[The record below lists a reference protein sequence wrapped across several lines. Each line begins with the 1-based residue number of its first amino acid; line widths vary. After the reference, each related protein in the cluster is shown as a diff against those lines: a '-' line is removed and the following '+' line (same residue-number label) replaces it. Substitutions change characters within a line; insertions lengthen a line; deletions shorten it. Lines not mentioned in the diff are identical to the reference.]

1 MSHLGESLPIVK
13 QLPSHLAPAQPHL
26 CSGHVLKAE
35 HGYTDTTGWEEST
48 KPELIKVGKLQRPCL
63 TLIDLYQNTGIHVVQ
78 ILAHSTEGSVGEEVN
93 KHSLIRLHQRPSY
106 HLGNLVM
113 LNNSTLPPPTPP
125 FLTGDFKAEDGLME
139 ASLMTL
145 NYMSHFHIT
154 KHQHPREIKQSEIL
168 HRVTFI
174 SDLLSDCYSVALCR
188 FSAVHLITGCHYAI
202 LTH

>member
-93 KHSLIRLHQRPSY
+93 KHSLIRLRRRPSY
-106 HLGNLVM
+106 HPGNLVM
-113 LNNSTLPPPTPP
+113 LNNSTLPPPHTPS
-125 FLTGDFKAEDGLME
+125 FLTGDFKAEDELME
-139 ASLMTL
+139 ASLMPL
-145 NYMSHFHIT
+145 NY
-154 KHQHPREIKQSEIL
+154 
-168 HRVTFI
+168 
-174 SDLLSDCYSVALCR
+174 
-188 FSAVHLITGCHYAI
+188 
-202 LTH
+202 

>member
-1 MSHLGESLPIVK
+1 
-13 QLPSHLAPAQPHL
+13 
-26 CSGHVLKAE
+26 
-35 HGYTDTTGWEEST
+35 
-48 KPELIKVGKLQRPCL
+48 
-63 TLIDLYQNTGIHVVQ
+63 
-78 ILAHSTEGSVGEEVN
+78 
-93 KHSLIRLHQRPSY
+93 
-106 HLGNLVM
+106 
-113 LNNSTLPPPTPP
+113 
-125 FLTGDFKAEDGLME
+125 ME